1 MSPERPTVP
10 TLDESLVK
18 QVPARVAHHYHFLP
32 LERDNGIIR
41 VLVKDPDDLELLDA
55 IGRELESRIVGVVSP
70 DAVITEGLRRYYGIG
85 AETLAGIIDQ
95 TSEVQIRPASGRS
108 AAADILQDAEGA
120 SIVKFV
126 NQILLEAYRDRATDI
141 HIEPFEGHL
150 RVRYR
155 IDGVLHEAA
164 VPESV
169 TQFQDAITSRI
180 KIMSDLDIAERRK
193 PQDGRFQVKVGE
205 EELDVR
211 VSVLPIAHGESVNMR
226 LLHRSSVL
234 LDLEELGLRTDG
246 LEILNRSMAQPH
258 GIILLTGPT
267 GSGKTTTLYACLSR
281 INDAERKILTIEDP
295 VEYEVRGICQ
305 MQVHSKIDFDFK
317 AGLRSMLRHDPDVM
331 LVGEIRDRET
341 AELAIR
347 AALTGHLVFSTL
359 HTNDAPGGVTRLV
372 DLGVEPFLVASSL
385 ETVVA
390 QRLVRRI
397 CDHCREPHPYPDSV
411 RRELG
416 IDLASWTKTRLTRG
430 SGCER
435 CRQSGYHSRTA
446 IHEFLVISESMREL
460 ISQRVSTGRIR
471 KMALDAGMRSLRR
484 NGWDR
489 IAEGSTTPD
498 EVLRVT
504 ESQALVD

>member
-1 MSPERPTVP
+1 MTPERPTVP
-10 TLDESLVK
+10 QLDETLLK

-41 VLVKDPDDLELLDA
+41 VLVRDAEDLELLDA
-55 IGRELESRIVGVVSP
+55 IGRELEARIEGVAAP
-70 DAVITEGLRRYYGIG
+70 EAVIAEGLRRYYGIG

-95 TSEVQIRPASGRS
+95 SAEIQVRPASGRAI
-108 AAADILQDAEGA
+108 AANILEEAEGA

-126 NQILLEAYRDRATDI
+126 NQIILEAYRDRATDI

-169 TQFQDAITSRI
+169 IHFQDAITSRI
-180 KIMSDLDIAERRK
+180 KIMADLDIAERRK
-193 PQDGRFQVKVGE
+193 PQDGRFQVKVGD

-234 LDLEELGLRTDG
+234 LDLEDLGLRQDG
-246 LEILNRSMAQPH
+246 LKILKRAMAKPH

-281 INDAERKILTIEDP
+281 INEAERKILTIEDP
-295 VEYEVRGICQ
+295 VEYEVKGICQ
-305 MQVHSKIDFDFK
+305 MQVRPKIDFDFT

-341 AELAIR
+341 SELAIR

-385 ETVVA
+385 ELVVA

-397 CDHCREPHPYPDSV
+397 CENCREPFHFPNSV

-416 IDLASWTKTRLTRG
+416 VSAEAWTGVRLTHGR
-430 SGCER
+430 GCER
-435 CRQSGYHSRTA
+435 CRQSGYHGRTA
-446 IHEFLVISESMREL
+446 IHEFLDVNDAIRDL
-460 ISQRVSTGRIR
+460 ISQRVSTSRIR
-471 KMALDAGMRSLRR
+471 KLAVEGGMRSLRQ

-489 IAEGSTTPD
+489 IADGTTTPE

-504 ESQALVD
+504 EGQVLVD